1 MFQMSKIH
9 VLDCTLRD
17 GGYVN
22 DWNFGDANAKEIVSL
37 NASSGVD
44 YVELAFIRLCD
55 YVPNKMQFSE
65 MSQISKIF
73 RPSSV
78 KLAAMVELGYGYPA
92 SKFPEHSKETVDLVR
107 LVTWSRTLNECH
119 EYAKVL
125 LDKGYEV
132 AVQATRS
139 DQYNE
144 VEFGKLAN
152 LFSDLKLKALYIVD
166 TFGLFTKGKLLTY
179 GKILDENIGEKTC
192 IGYHAH
198 NNMQQAFSNAVAF
211 LENKWNHDVFID
223 ASVMGMG
230 RGAGNLCL
238 ELLEPYLNEK
248 FNFKYNESV
257 LYETADRFIT
267 PFYKDSPWGYS
278 IPYLLSAKNCVNPT
292 YVPLV
297 LEMGLNNMQISK
309 VFSVMHERGEGIR
322 FNADYCK
329 SIVNELI

>member
-1 MFQMSKIH
+1 MNKIH

-22 DWNFGDANAKEIVSL
+22 DWNFGDENAKEIVSL
-37 NASSGVD
+37 NANSGVD

-65 MSQISKIF
+65 MSQITKLF
-73 RPSSV
+73 RPSHI
-78 KLAAMVELGYGYPA
+78 KLAAMVELGYGYPV
-92 SKFPEHSKETVDLVR
+92 SKFPEHSKDTVDLVR
-107 LVTWSRTLNECH
+107 LVTWSRTLNECY
-119 EYAKVL
+119 EYAKSL

-144 VEFGKLAN
+144 IEFTRLAK
-152 LFSDLKLKALYIVD
+152 LFSNINLKALYIVD
-166 TFGLFTKGKLLTY
+166 TFGLFTQDKLLSY

-211 LENKWNHDVFID
+211 LENKWNHNIFID

-238 ELLEPYLNEK
+238 ELLETYLNEK
-248 FNFKYNESV
+248 FYCTYNQSF
-257 LYETADRFIT
+257 LYETADKFIT
-267 PFYKDSPWGYS
+267 PFFRKTPWGYS
-278 IPYLLSAKNCVNPT
+278 IPYLLSAKNCINPT

-297 LEMGLNNMQISK
+297 LEMGLTNMQISK
-309 VFSVMHERGEGIR
+309 VFSMMHKRGEGIR
-322 FNADYCK
+322 YDADFCK
-329 SIVNELI
+329 KIISEMVL